1 MYLKI
6 ESVNNKYYIGLLK
19 EVKRFSRVR
28 FSCVHPISSFHY
40 SISSQDFFF
49 SIKRN
54 AKQPRQNLR
63 RICRTS

>member
-19 EVKRFSRVR
+19 EVKRFYRVR

-40 SISSQDFFF
+40 SISSQDFF
-49 SIKRN
+49 SIKRK